1 MSQPEGHRPDV
12 DGLRGVAV
20 LLVVVFHAWPTLLPG
35 GFVGVDVFFVISG
48 FVVSRMVQRQLDA
61 NTFTARDFYL
71 RRINRLAPAL
81 LLSVTVTLVVAGLW
95 APPSM
100 LSQLADAAV
109 GGLAM
114 VGNLLAGLQ
123 SSYFDAGAELRP
135 LLHLWSLGVE
145 EQFYLLVPLT
155 VWLVCRFPASRR
167 RLGVGAMVL
176 SLLGCVLLTTRWPT
190 WAYYLPLTRAWE
202 LLAGVLLTRSLSRGA
217 SLVGVTGLVLVVGSA
232 ALLGRGQVFPGAW
245 AVLPVSGAVLVMA
258 SGPSSAPSRL
268 LATRP
273 LVALGLVSYSL
284 YLWHW
289 PVLTLLRL
297 TTNEHPLAAPAGVG
311 ISVLLAWLT
320 TRFVERPLRARRSIG
335 VSLGLVS
342 GAVTISAVLVW
353 AQLSLAPEDW
363 AWRHPE
369 WGALNR
375 FLRLPHQGEARMGT
389 CLLTNHD
396 LLDASRC
403 VEQGPPNAPLVVV
416 WGDSFAGQLSA
427 GLRRQQRVNWN
438 FRLGQLTRGSCQPL
452 LSEGGGFCE
461 ESNDAVLAALVRLQP
476 ETLVLHAMWVSPTF
490 EPDRL
495 EQTLA
500 KVVPALPKTK
510 VLVVG
515 QPPLWGIGLPYLLTR
530 VSASAGPL
538 PERLAVS
545 DLAVQREREARL
557 EALSRRRGAH
567 FVSGLEDFCSADGS
581 CLVKLSDNPLVLT
594 SWDYGHLTAPAAQ
607 VLARRVLASAERLGH
622 DEAP

>member
-1 MSQPEGHRPDV
+1 M
-12 DGLRGVAV
+12 

-48 FVVSRMVQRQLDA
+48 FVVSRMVQRQLEA
-61 NTFTARDFYL
+61 QRFTARDFTL

-81 LLSVTVTLVVAGLW
+81 LLTVTTTLLVAGLW

-109 GGLAM
+109 GGVAM

-123 SSYFDAGAELRP
+123 SSYFDPGAELRP

-145 EQFYLLVPLT
+145 EQFYVA
-155 VWLVCRFPASRR
+155 VAVGIWLMRRLGKPSR
-167 RLGVGAMVL
+167 RLGVSALVL
-176 SLLGCVLLTTRWPT
+176 SLVACVLLTTRFPT

-202 LLAGVLLTRSLSRGA
+202 LLAGVLLTRAVHRGA
-217 SLVGVTGLVLVVGSA
+217 SVVGA
-232 ALLGRGQVFPGAW
+232 AGLALIFGAAVVLGRGQIFPGAW
-245 AVLPVSGAVLVMA
+245 AVLPVLGAVLA
-258 SGPSSAPSRL
+258 IAAGPVSWSSRL
-268 LATRP
+268 LSSRP
-273 LVALGLVSYSL
+273 LVALGLISYPL

-297 TTNEHPLAAPAGVG
+297 TTNEHPLAAPVGVAL
-311 ISVLLAWLT
+311 SLTLAWLT
-320 TRFVERPLRARRSIG
+320 MRFLEQPVRARRSPRL
-335 VSLGLVS
+335 SLALVS
-342 GAVTISAVLVW
+342 AAVVLSAGLVW

-375 FLRLPHQGEARMGT
+375 FLRLPHQDEARVGT
-389 CLLTNHD
+389 CLLVNHD
-396 LLDASRC
+396 LLDASKC
-403 VEQGPPNAPLVVV
+403 VEQGPPGAPLVVV
-416 WGDSFAGQLSA
+416 WGDSFAGQLAA
-427 GLRRQQRVNWN
+427 GLRREQRARWN

-461 ESNDAVLAALVRLQP
+461 ESNEAVLAELVRLQP
-476 ETLVLHAMWVSPTF
+476 EVLVLHAMWVSPTF

-500 KVVPALPKTK
+500 RVVPALPRTK

-530 VSASAGPL
+530 TSASAGPL
-538 PERLAVS
+538 PERVVLA
-545 DLAVQREREARL
+545 DLAIQQARDGRL
-557 EALSRRRGAH
+557 ETLSRRRGAH
-567 FVSGLEDFCSADGS
+567 FVSGLEDFCSAAG
-581 CLVKLSDNPLVLT
+581 CLVKLSDDPLILT

-607 VLARRVLASAERLGH
+607 VLARRVLATGARVRH